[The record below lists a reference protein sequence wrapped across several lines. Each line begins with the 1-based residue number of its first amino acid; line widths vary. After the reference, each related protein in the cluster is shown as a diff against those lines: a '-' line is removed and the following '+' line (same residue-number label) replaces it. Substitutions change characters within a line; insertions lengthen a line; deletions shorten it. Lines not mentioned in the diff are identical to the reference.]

1 MRGPATRLRSNRLAA
16 LDALALLVFV
26 TIGVL
31 THGSS
36 FLDWLRDLA
45 LFEAAWFALWKL
57 PLVVRWLLA
66 VTAAVALRAAFV
78 GHFSV
83 AFYLV
88 ALGFTALFVG
98 LGRAL
103 FRT

>member
-1 MRGPATRLRSNRLAA
+1 MA
-16 LDALALLVFV
+16 DAVALLLFV

-45 LFEAAWFALWKL
+45 LFEAAWFALWRLWL
-57 PLVVRWLLA
+57 PARWLLA
-66 VTAAVALRAAFV
+66 VTAAVAVRAAFV
-78 GHFSV
+78 GHFSI

-88 ALGFTALFVG
+88 ALAFTAVLV
-98 LGRAL
+98 AC
-103 FRT
+103 FRLLWRRFS

>member
-1 MRGPATRLRSNRLAA
+1 VVRRDRSPFVADA
-16 LDALALLVFV
+16 VALAVFV

-36 FLDWLRDLA
+36 FLDWLRDFVI
-45 LFEAAWFALWKL
+45 FEAAWFALWRA
-57 PLVVRWLLA
+57 PLVARWLA
-66 VTAAVALRAAFV
+66 GVTAAVAVRAAFV

-88 ALGFTALFVG
+88 ALAFTALF
-98 LGRAL
+98 LASGRVIWRRFACNP
-103 FRT
+103 